1 MNNFKIRLI
10 VSLLA
15 FPLIYVLLYQ
25 KTLSNLLILIVFLF
39 CIFEW
44 VKIFKKK
51 NAIFFFG
58 LIVLFVFLL
67 SLLRIYNFEEFNL
80 IFLWLIILTWLSDI
94 GGYIFGKLFGGP
106 KLTQIS
112 PNKTWAGAIGS
123 IILSQLAFLIFFLN
137 SDYKFNITIIF
148 VQLFLSI
155 IGQFGDILMS
165 YVKRKNNK
173 KNTSNFIP
181 GHGGFLDRVDGLIW
195 IIILEIFLFNKKKN
209 LHFRVN
215 RKYWKINFTDHLK
228 K

>member
-1 MNNFKIRLI
+1 MNNFKKRLG

-25 KTLSNLLILIVFLF
+25 KTLSNSLILIVFLF

-51 NAIFFFG
+51 NAIFFLG
-58 LIVLFVFLL
+58 LIVLLVFLL

-80 IFLWLIILTWLSDI
+80 TFLWLIVLTWLSDI

-112 PNKTWAGAIGS
+112 PNKTWAGALGS
-123 IILSQLAFLIFFLN
+123 IILSQFAFLIFFLN
-137 SDYKFNITIIF
+137 SNYKFNISIIF
-148 VQLFLSI
+148 MQLFLSI
-155 IGQFGDILMS
+155 VGQFGDILMS

-173 KNTSNFIP
+173 KDTSNFIP

-195 IIILEIFLFNKKKN
+195 IIIFG
-209 LHFRVN
+209 
-215 RKYWKINFTDHLK
+215 NFFI
-228 K
+228 

>member
-1 MNNFKIRLI
+1 MNNFKKRLS

-44 VKIFKKK
+44 IKIFKRK
-51 NAIFFFG
+51 NAIFFLG

-80 IFLWLIILTWLSDI
+80 TFLWLIVLTWLSDI

-123 IILSQLAFLIFFLN
+123 IILSQFAFLIFFLN
-137 SDYKFNITIIF
+137 SNYKFNITIIF
-148 VQLFLSI
+148 MQLFLSI

-173 KNTSNFIP
+173 KDTSNFIP

-195 IIILEIFLFNKKKN
+195 IIIFGNLF
-209 LHFRVN
+209 
-215 RKYWKINFTDHLK
+215 IE
-228 K
+228 

>member
-1 MNNFKIRLI
+1 MSNFKKRLS
-10 VSLLA
+10 VSLLV

-123 IILSQLAFLIFFLN
+123 IILSQFAFLIFYLN
-137 SDYKFNITIIF
+137 SNYKFNINIIF
-148 VQLFLSI
+148 MQLFLSI

-173 KNTSNFIP
+173 KDTSNFIP

-195 IIILEIFLFNKKKN
+195 IIIFG
-209 LHFRVN
+209 
-215 RKYWKINFTDHLK
+215 NFFI
-228 K
+228 

>member
-1 MNNFKIRLI
+1 MNNFKKRLS

-15 FPLIYVLLYQ
+15 FPIIYVLLYQ

-51 NAIFFFG
+51 NPIFFLG

-123 IILSQLAFLIFFLN
+123 IILSQFAFLIFFLN
-137 SDYKFNITIIF
+137 SNYKFNITIIF
-148 VQLFLSI
+148 MQLFLSI

-173 KNTSNFIP
+173 KDTSNFIP

-195 IIILEIFLFNKKKN
+195 IIIFG
-209 LHFRVN
+209 
-215 RKYWKINFTDHLK
+215 NFFIE
-228 K
+228 

>member
-1 MNNFKIRLI
+1 MSNFKKRLI

-15 FPLIYVLLYQ
+15 FPLIYILLYQ
-25 KTLSNLLILIVFLF
+25 KVLSNLLILIVFLF

-51 NAIFFFG
+51 NAIFFLG
-58 LIVLFVFLL
+58 VIVLFAFLL

-80 IFLWLIILTWLSDI
+80 TFLWLIILTWLSDI

-123 IILSQLAFLIFFLN
+123 IILSQFAFLIFFLN
-137 SDYKFNITIIF
+137 SNYKFNITIIF
-148 VQLFLSI
+148 IQLFLSI
-155 IGQFGDILMS
+155 NVQFGDILMS

-173 KNTSNFIP
+173 KDTSNFIP

-195 IIILEIFLFNKKKN
+195 IIIFG
-209 LHFRVN
+209 
-215 RKYWKINFTDHLK
+215 NFYI
-228 K
+228 

>member
-1 MNNFKIRLI
+1 MNNFKKRLS

-51 NAIFFFG
+51 NAIFFLG

-80 IFLWLIILTWLSDI
+80 TFLWLIVLTWLSDI

-123 IILSQLAFLIFFLN
+123 IILSQFAFLIFFLN
-137 SDYKFNITIIF
+137 SNYKFNIIIIF
-148 VQLFLSI
+148 MQLFLSI

-173 KNTSNFIP
+173 KDTSNFIP

-195 IIILEIFLFNKKKN
+195 IIIFG
-209 LHFRVN
+209 
-215 RKYWKINFTDHLK
+215 NFFI
-228 K
+228 

>member
-1 MNNFKIRLI
+1 MNNFKKRLS

-15 FPLIYVLLYQ
+15 FPIIYVLLYQ

-51 NAIFFFG
+51 NAIFFLG

-67 SLLRIYNFEEFNL
+67 SLLRIYNYEEFNL
-80 IFLWLIILTWLSDI
+80 TFLWLIVLTWLSDI

-123 IILSQLAFLIFFLN
+123 IILSQFAFLIFFLN

-148 VQLFLSI
+148 MQLFLSI

-173 KNTSNFIP
+173 KDTSNFIP

-195 IIILEIFLFNKKKN
+195 IIIFG
-209 LHFRVN
+209 
-215 RKYWKINFTDHLK
+215 NFFIE
-228 K
+228 

>member
-1 MNNFKIRLI
+1 MSNFKKRLY

-15 FPLIYVLLYQ
+15 FPLIYILLYQ
-25 KTLSNLLILIVFLF
+25 KVLSNLLILIVFLF

-51 NAIFFFG
+51 NAIFFLG
-58 LIVLFVFLL
+58 LIVLFAFLL

-80 IFLWLIILTWLSDI
+80 TFLWLIFLTWLSDI

-106 KLTQIS
+106 KLTKIS

-123 IILSQLAFLIFFLN
+123 IILSQFAFLIFFLN
-137 SDYKFNITIIF
+137 SNYKFNITIIF
-148 VQLFLSI
+148 MQLFLSI

-165 YVKRKNNK
+165 YIKRKNNK
-173 KNTSNFIP
+173 KDTSNFIP

-195 IIILEIFLFNKKKN
+195 IIIFG
-209 LHFRVN
+209 
-215 RKYWKINFTDHLK
+215 NFFI
-228 K
+228 